1 MSRHVL
7 PPTLD
12 LNLAHNQ
19 SHHGHCHA
27 LGLGRLGRLIFGVA
41 LGTLFRSNGSSTL
54 ALCGRVVLAVA
65 VSGRDEITLEALEG
79 TADEIPWYS
88 RLSHVS
94 G

>member
-1 MSRHVL
+1 MPSDCGVEGFFRSCK
-7 PPTLD
+7 
-12 LNLAHNQ
+12 LAL
-19 SHHGHCHA
+19 GDA

-41 LGTLFRSNGSSTL
+41 LGALFRSNGSSTL
-54 ALCGRVVLAVA
+54 ALCGRVLLAVA